1 MFLKSTWFV
10 LGSFVFMGLAAQ
22 ARAEQSE
29 FGGVDQRPGKQF
41 LSDSG
46 IFGPPYAQIDEKLAQ
61 LQRAYPGLASRVVY
75 GMSLG
80 GNPLSMMRI
89 GYVRNRLNSGK
100 AVYVG
105 GSIHGNEYLNI
116 EDRLPEWFL
125 QQARING
132 TPIAKFLNEGGVI
145 YVVPILNPDGYDK
158 RVRENNNSKDLN
170 RDFSIQWV
178 SHRGYT
184 QPETSALVTYF
195 DQAFARERRRM
206 VLGLDYHCCIGAL
219 LYPWSF
225 SRAPEIPAADKA
237 RHEAVG
243 RIMQQHLGTDYEFG
257 TTPDILGYDAV
268 GTSKDAY
275 YERYKALAFTF
286 EGQYQTEKL
295 KFAQHTRMWEQIF
308 TEIVNVR

>member
-1 MFLKSTWFV
+1 MLVKSGLFYV
-10 LGSFVFMGLAAQ
+10 LMLMALAGSASADLAE
-22 ARAEQSE
+22 R
-29 FGGVDQRPGKQF
+29 GGVDQRPGKQF

-46 IFGPPYAQIDEKLAQ
+46 IMGPPYAQIDEHLVQ
-61 LQRAYPGLASRVVY
+61 LQRAYPGLATRVVY
-75 GMSLG
+75 GMSIG

-89 GYVRNRLNSGK
+89 GYTRNRLNSGK

-125 QQARING
+125 QQARINRSA
-132 TPIAKFLNEGGVI
+132 IAQFLNSGGVI

-158 RVRENNNSKDLN
+158 RVRENNNSMDLN
-170 RDFSIQWV
+170 RDFTIQWV

-184 QPETSALVTYF
+184 QPETSELVKYF

-225 SRAPEIPAADKA
+225 SRAPAIPAADKA

-243 RIMQQHLGTDYEFG
+243 KIMQQHLGTDYEYG
-257 TTPDILGYDAV
+257 TTPALLGYDAV

-286 EGQYQTEKL
+286 EGQYRTEQL

-308 TEIVNVR
+308 AEIINAR